1 MLPDSARLHV
11 LGLLWLFAGS
21 HTAWAT
27 ALQERKPLAR
37 RNYCNRLTECVV
49 ICEEID
55 IGWSLPPGK
64 MIGML
69 PFDLAEIFIDVRPE
83 KFKNNIV
90 YCTDQTRLSGVDCTA
105 FVAQG
110 FPDEVAFRVMQDIPL
125 EAVNEPVGAAQIL
138 SHCCKIFAT
147 IDVNVG
153 FTRRF
158 WRFRSIS
165 SYVLCDWQIL
175 EDAQR
180 RTDCAGW
187 IPNRSEQDGCLVK
200 GSLMIAH
207 TGTRAICAIEAGS
220 CQVQQFTVSGSR
232 CSKTRIYDD

>member
-1 MLPDSARLHV
+1 
-11 LGLLWLFAGS
+11 
-21 HTAWAT
+21 
-27 ALQERKPLAR
+27 
-37 RNYCNRLTECVV
+37 
-49 ICEEID
+49 
-55 IGWSLPPGK
+55 

-207 TGTRAICAIEAGS
+207 TEYSAALLKLVQRFALIARVTVKAEAILTIDQNLEGIGGLQFDDKGRKALHDSEAECVFCLS
-220 CQVQQFTVSGSR
+220 MKDAENIPDLANSVM
-232 CSKTRIYDD
+232 